1 MRIKAFTLAEVLI
14 TLGVIGVVAA
24 ITMPTLISAYRQK
37 VTATKL
43 KQTYSILSTALN
55 AGETEHGLPFGYAYE
70 SDKCKNTFWCRDDML
85 YKDFIKPYVS
95 NAREVNSGTCWGSG
109 SAGCPSIKNNH
120 AMTYF
125 GKYVTFANG
134 TSILIYNAKIAV
146 ITDSLSFNSKKPL
159 ELVPGKNYFIL
170 GPAVGSCDG
179 EPCISTIPHV
189 LAPFHQVNLPSYWL
203 QSGNYR
209 GKYTDE
215 QMRENCINKSKELP
229 EMAAFCTQIYLENN
243 FTFPK
248 NYPVRF

>member
-1 MRIKAFTLAEVLI
+1 MRIKGFTLAEVLI
-14 TLGVIGVVAA
+14 TLGIIGVVVA
-24 ITMPTLISAYRQK
+24 ITMPSLLSAYKKK

-55 AGETEHGLPFGYAYE
+55 AGETEYGVPFGYAYE
-70 SDKCKNTFWCRDDML
+70 SDKCQNTFWCRDDML
-85 YKDFIKPYVS
+85 YRDFIKPYVN
-95 NAREVNSGTCWGSG
+95 NAKEVNSGTCWGTG

-134 TSILIYNAKIAV
+134 TSILIYNAVIAV
-146 ITDSLSFNSKKPL
+146 ITDPLSFNSKKPL
-159 ELVPGKNYFIL
+159 ELVPGKNYFNL
-170 GPAVGSCDG
+170 GPAVSSCNVAICVD
-179 EPCISTIPHV
+179 TIPHV
-189 LAPFHQVNLPSYWL
+189 LAPFHQVNLPSWWL
-203 QSGNYR
+203 QSGRYR

-215 QMRENCINKSKELP
+215 QMRENCIDKSKELP
-229 EMAAFCTQIYLENN
+229 QMSAYCTQIYLENN